1 MEQGLR
7 LMICPSEKKGEEDLA
22 FDKTVIEIYKEEY
35 AKLKQKN
42 ETLENSVT
50 NKEKKLKIK
59 QRHAVKN
66 TKDEK
71 N

>member
-7 LMICPSEKKGEEDLA
+7 LMICPSEKKVEEDLA